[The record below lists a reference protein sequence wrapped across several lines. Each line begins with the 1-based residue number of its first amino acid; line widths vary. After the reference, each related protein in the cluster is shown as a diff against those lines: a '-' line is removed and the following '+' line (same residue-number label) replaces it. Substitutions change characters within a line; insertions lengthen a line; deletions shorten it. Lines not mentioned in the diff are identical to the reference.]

1 MPRQNQTLDGMER
14 LIAEA
19 GRPMRARELR
29 NALKATS
36 GMVSTAGRS
45 GEKQGRLII
54 LRDGPQVS
62 YDVPRE
68 AGPQPF
74 RVCRW
79 ADGDIDLYGLA
90 ELDDGGMRLTP
101 DMVREL
107 QKLLGAVAP

>member
-14 LIAEA
+14 LIA
-19 GRPMRARELR
+19 
-29 NALKATS
+29 
-36 GMVSTAGRS
+36 
-45 GEKQGRLII
+45 
-54 LRDGPQVS
+54 
-62 YDVPRE
+62 E